1 MTSMNAPLAVRL
13 TEKITGAG
21 IMLDR
26 TGLTPCGGGAD
37 NLVFAARTIEGRPL
51 VVKAPLRQG
60 ARYGTAA
67 WAAKALAA
75 RGVPAPEV
83 LWCDASICVET
94 LCPGVPL
101 TGAADRL
108 DTSDS
113 TPHPVVLRATG
124 DAGALLRSAHGVL
137 VHGYGRLTPAGAG
150 PHGSLLESLLPD
162 TTGVPRTDPTGGL
175 ASSARR
181 VVFDNLW
188 RLNDLGPRLV
198 LGDCAARH
206 IFLDTHTG
214 TISGFIDLESARGG
228 DPVADVAG
236 FSVREHPQVTQALL
250 DGYFPSGPSIDQ
262 AWALT
267 LHRARIAMFL
277 LLFHTSRSE
286 HDIARRIADCLTAD
300 LAAITAETPTV
311 LPAHLR

>member
-1 MTSMNAPLAVRL
+1 MTPTNAPLAARL
-13 TEKITGAG
+13 SEKITGAG
-21 IMLDR
+21 IKLDR
-26 TGLTPCGGGAD
+26 TGLTPRGGGAD

-75 RGVPAPEV
+75 RGVPAPEI

-113 TPHPVVLRATG
+113 TPHPAVLRAAG
-124 DAGALLRSAHGVL
+124 EAGALLRRAHSIP
-137 VHGYGRLTPAGAG
+137 VHGYGRLNPAGAG
-150 PHGSLLESLLPD
+150 PHGSLLESLLPEA
-162 TTGVPRTDPTGGL
+162 TGVLRTDPTGGP
-175 ASSARR
+175 APSARR
-181 VVFDNLW
+181 VVSDNLW
-188 RLNDLGPRLV
+188 RLNDRGPRLL

-206 IFLDTHTG
+206 IFFDTHAG

-228 DPVADVAG
+228 DPLADVAG
-236 FSVREHPQVTQALL
+236 FSVREHPQLTRILL
-250 DGYFPSGPSIDQ
+250 NGYFPSGPSIDQ

-277 LLFHTSRSE
+277 LLFHTSRNE
-286 HDIARRIADCLTAD
+286 HDIARRIADCLAAD
-300 LAAITAETPTV
+300 LAAITAETPTA
-311 LPAHLR
+311 LPAHLH